1 MQWYVFFEQ
10 PLSKALQ
17 PVYNLLFRTAWLL
30 ALGVLLAVLAGM
42 LLARKMV
49 IPIRALQVGA
59 QQLEASD
66 FGHRIEVQ
74 TQDEIADLAD
84 HFNRMA
90 DQLQGS
96 YGRLEQKVAERT
108 RDLAQSVSELK
119 ALEEIG
125 RAVASSLDD
134 KAVLATIV
142 TRAVQL
148 TQADAGAI
156 YSYDASRGVFD
167 LAEAHALDKSY
178 QDAVRASRIGVD
190 ESVLGLA
197 SKKQE
202 AMWISDLSSAPSYP
216 LKERTIAAG
225 FNSVLV
231 VPLIGPDEILGAL
244 VLLRRA
250 SGDFPAS
257 TIDLMQTL
265 AHQSVLAMN
274 NARLFREVDDK
285 GRALAVANEHKTQFF
300 ANMSHELRTPLNGIL
315 GFAEL
320 LVDGLYGTLPA
331 KALEIL
337 ERIQKD
343 GKHLLGLIN
352 DVLDISKIEAG
363 QLTLALDNY
372 SMQGVVE
379 TVVASTGSLAQ
390 AKGIEVKAKVSP
402 DLPMGYGDERR
413 LTQVLLNIVGNAI
426 KFTDT
431 GSVEIRANARDG
443 HFMIAVQDTGPGIP
457 TADQA
462 RIFEEFQQVDN
473 SITRQKGGTGLG
485 LSIARR
491 LINVHGGHIDL
502 ESTPGVGSTFNIVLP
517 LRATDQ
523 RQAA

>member
-1 MQWYVFFEQ
+1 
-10 PLSKALQ
+10 
-17 PVYNLLFRTAWLL
+17 
-30 ALGVLLAVLAGM
+30 
-42 LLARKMV
+42 
-49 IPIRALQVGA
+49 
-59 QQLEASD
+59 
-66 FGHRIEVQ
+66 
-74 TQDEIADLAD
+74 
-84 HFNRMA
+84 
-90 DQLQGS
+90 
-96 YGRLEQKVAERT
+96 
-108 RDLAQSVSELK
+108 
-119 ALEEIG
+119 
-125 RAVASSLDD
+125 
-134 KAVLATIV
+134 
-142 TRAVQL
+142 
-148 TQADAGAI
+148 
-156 YSYDASRGVFD
+156 
-167 LAEAHALDKSY
+167 
-178 QDAVRASRIGVD
+178 
-190 ESVLGLA
+190 
-197 SKKQE
+197 
-202 AMWISDLSSAPSYP
+202 MWISDLAGAPQYP
-216 LKERTIAAG
+216 LKELTLAAG

-231 VPLIGPDEILGAL
+231 VPLLGPDEILGAL

-257 TIDLMQTL
+257 TIDLMQTF

-274 NARLFREVDDK
+274 NARLFREVDEK
-285 GRALAVANEHKTQFF
+285 GRALAIANEHKTQFF

-331 KALEIL
+331 KALEVL

-372 SMQGVVE
+372 SMQGIVE
-379 TVVASTGSLAQ
+379 TVVASTGSLAR
-390 AKGIEVKAKVSP
+390 AKGIEVKATVSP
-402 DLPMGYGDERR
+402 DLPVGYGDERR

-443 HFMIAVQDTGPGIP
+443 HFTIAVQDTGPGIP
-457 TADQA
+457 TEDQV